1 MIMPF
6 AYTVSLA
13 TVTLVLIAV
22 WKTRSTTD
30 SQGYLKSSERE
41 LSAFS
46 DQRSAFEAAQ

>member
-1 MIMPF
+1 MTD
-6 AYTVSLA
+6 AA
-13 TVTLVLIAV
+13 
-22 WKTRSTTD
+22 KD

>member
-1 MIMPF
+1 MFTSETLRLIYGLE
-6 AYTVSLA
+6 ACR
-13 TVTLVLIAV
+13 VTANY
-22 WKTRSTTD
+22 